1 MLLTAEPNAR
11 RIDVALDNGVQVTR
25 EGFTGASFF
34 SVNAN
39 YDGDNIAGFVADE
52 WELDDRWKLDWGVRF
67 ERQTVDAILE
77 NIDSRD
83 LDNNLLTLSNHNAS
97 VLNGTFREIHFSD
110 NEIGRAQV

>member
-83 LDNNLLTLSNHNAS
+83 LDNNLLTLSNNNAS
-97 VLNGTFREIHFSD
+97 VLN
-110 NEIGRAQV
+110 EIGKASCRERVCKSV